1 MAIPQHFLDDLIE
14 RVDIADVVGRY
25 VTLKKGGV
33 NLMGLCP
40 FHDEKSPS
48 FTVSPTKQFFHCFG
62 CGKHGNA
69 IGFLM
74 EYTGVGF
81 IDAVKD
87 LAQIAGMQVPQDNV
101 SPAQAAER
109 QQRKEEKK
117 TLADFNAMAAKAYKE
132 HLKRA
137 PDAILYLKGRGVSGE
152 VAARFQ
158 LGFAPA
164 GEHALAAVFPDY
176 ADPALEDA
184 GLVIYKEDSGK
195 RYDRFRDRLMFPI
208 RNSRGECIGF
218 GGRIMG
224 NGQPKYLNSPE
235 TPIFHKGRELYG
247 LFEARQAIRS
257 KGYALVCE
265 GYMDVVALAQW
276 GFANAVA
283 SLGTA
288 CTEHHI
294 QLLLRHTEHI
304 IFSFD
309 GDNAGR
315 KAAAKALEI
324 ALPFATDTRRIQ
336 FLFLPKEHDPDSFI
350 RERGEQAFAEQVE
363 SALPL
368 SQYLLQVAGQD
379 CHLATPEGRARMAY
393 QSRPLWALL
402 PTGALKL
409 QMRDEIARVAQMARE
424 DLQSLW
430 ESLESQARPLRGQ
443 RGAADSR
450 APNHE
455 QRPSPPAFTQ
465 QAEDDYAQHGP
476 QAVPNDEGYWSQ
488 DPYMAPADYQESGMV
503 EPWFEHGGAPHEGDF
518 TSQPPGH
525 QASESHFEMLPES
538 MFKAPSEP
546 KRNAWQKN
554 GDWKSDRNGGKFGRD
569 GHREG
574 FPTTARGPLRQRP
587 LRREEHAACILLAHM
602 PLLEILGEQDIT
614 LLCRLPAPDGML
626 FGWVDDHFQHHG
638 AQCWADL
645 KPTLLEAAPG
655 PVKRLLPHIELIAS
669 HPQADYQDEFR
680 NALKHIM
687 IRQLKLEIDQVTQ
700 TYETDS
706 QAGAKLRR
714 LTSHLAQ
721 LK

>member
-1 MAIPQHFLDDLIE
+1 MAIPQTFIDELIE
-14 RVDIADVVGRY
+14 RVDIVDVVGRY

-33 NLMGLCP
+33 NLLGLCP
-40 FHDEKSPS
+40 FHEEKSPS
-48 FTVSPTKQFFHCFG
+48 FTVSPSKQFYHCFG

-74 EYTGVGF
+74 DYAGTGFV
-81 IDAVKD
+81 DAVKD
-87 LAQIAGMQVPQDNV
+87 LAQLAGMQVPQDNV

-117 TLADFNAMAAKAYKE
+117 TLADLNAQATKAYKE

-152 VAARFQ
+152 IAARFQ
-158 LGFAPA
+158 LGYAPT
-164 GEHALAAVFPDY
+164 GDHALASVFPDY
-176 ADPALEDA
+176 ADPMLEDA
-184 GLVIYKEDSGK
+184 GLVIYKEDTGK

-208 RNSRGECIGF
+208 RNVRGECIGF

-247 LFEARQAIRS
+247 LYEARQAIRS
-257 KGYALVCE
+257 KGFALVCE

-276 GFANAVA
+276 GFANSVA

-288 CTEHHI
+288 CTEQHI
-294 QLLLRHTEHI
+294 QLLLRHTDHI

-315 KAAAKALEI
+315 KAAAKALEV
-324 ALPFATDTRRIQ
+324 ALAFATDTRSIR

-350 RERGEQAFAEQVE
+350 RDRGEQAFAEQIE
-363 SALPL
+363 LALPL
-368 SQYLLQVAGQD
+368 SQYLLQVASQD
-379 CHLATPEGRARMAY
+379 CNLATPEGRARMAH

-424 DLQSLW
+424 DLQMLW
-430 ESLESQARPLRGQ
+430 DAHAANASNGYRQRTPQSNQAPAPPSTPTFADDGYPINAQQPAPIDQGYWSEEDMMAPASYDEADLPPAWLPQ
-443 RGAADSR
+443 HDDSR
-450 APNHE
+450 ALSHMQGYEPALNTYE
-455 QRPSPPAFTQ
+455 Q
-465 QAEDDYAQHGP
+465 QH
-476 QAVPNDEGYWSQ
+476 
-488 DPYMAPADYQESGMV
+488 
-503 EPWFEHGGAPHEGDF
+503 
-518 TSQPPGH
+518 
-525 QASESHFEMLPES
+525 MLPDS
-538 MFKAPSEP
+538 MFQATDSGYTKN
-546 KRNAWQKN
+546 RNSQRGPWQGR
-554 GDWKSDRNGGKFGRD
+554 GDKDGGKFFRSKD
-569 GHREG
+569 ASRSS
-574 FPTTARGPLRQRP
+574 PTTAKGPLRQRP

-602 PLLEILGEQDIT
+602 PLLETLGEQDMT

-626 FGWVDDHFQHHG
+626 FGLVDDHFQHQG
-638 AQCWADL
+638 AQSWEQL
-645 KPTLLEAAPG
+645 KPAILAAAPG
-655 PVKRLLPHIELIAS
+655 PLKRLLPHIEAIAS
-669 HPQADYQDEFR
+669 HPQMDYEDEFR
-680 NALKHIM
+680 NVLKHIM
-687 IRQLKLEIDQVTQ
+687 IRQLKLEIDEVTQ
-700 TYETDS
+700 SYETDS